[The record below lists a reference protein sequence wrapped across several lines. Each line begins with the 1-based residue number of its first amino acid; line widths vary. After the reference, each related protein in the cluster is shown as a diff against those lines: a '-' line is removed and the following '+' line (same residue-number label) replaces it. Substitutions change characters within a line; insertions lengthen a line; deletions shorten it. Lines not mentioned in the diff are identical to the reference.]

1 MVVDTS
7 AAHSV
12 GHNAAR
18 GTGDACY
25 AVHAALKFEAAAQR
39 SKAAGSGGTGGAGVT
54 RCVERAVSQS
64 VGQAGSQS
72 PVTSICLVSYLLV

>member
-39 SKAAGSGGTGGAGVT
+39 SRAAGSGGTGGAGVT
-54 RCVERAVSQS
+54 RCVQS
-64 VGQAGSQS
+64 VT
-72 PVTSICLVSYLLV
+72 VTCLVFYLFVRLFD